1 MPFRGSNPLASATIF
16 RLAYIIGE
24 VSERL
29 KEHAWKA
36 CVQQCTV
43 GSNPTLSANVK
54 DTMKSEAKS
63 VEEYINSLP
72 QERKEAISVQIRF
85 NSPYFKSKLILS

>member
-1 MPFRGSNPLASATIF
+1 M
-16 RLAYIIGE
+16 
-24 VSERL
+24 SERL

-72 QERKEAISVQIRF
+72 QERKEAISVVRET
-85 NSPYFKSKLILS
+85 ILKNIPLGIEEVMNWCMIT